1 MRDLIEGMLDAYDR
15 GTIGRRELIA
25 GLTAVVA
32 LRQEVSAAGSTFRAA
47 GWNHVAL
54 RVTDVARSRDFY
66 QNHFG
71 MPVLSQS
78 GSSCFLGV
86 GKDGFLALFR
96 GDKAG
101 LDHYCIAIEN
111 YGAETAVEALQ
122 RQGLK
127 PRRPAGTDRVY
138 FPDPDGLVVQISG
151 PGHRP

>member
-1 MRDLIEGMLDAYDR
+1 MKDLIEEMLDAYDR
-15 GTIGRRELIA
+15 GAVSRRQLVA
-25 GLTAVVA
+25 GLTALVA
-32 LRQEVSAAGSTFRAA
+32 IRPDAPAADSTFRAA

-66 QNHFG
+66 QTHFG

-78 GSSCFLGV
+78 GSGCFLGV
-86 GKDGFLALFR
+86 GQEGFLALFR

-111 YGAETAVEALQ
+111 FRAEAVFEELQ

-138 FPDPDGLVVQISG
+138 FPDPDGLVVQVSRL
-151 PGHRP
+151 GHKP

>member
-15 GTIGRRELIA
+15 GAVSRRELVA
-25 GLTAVVA
+25 GLAALVGARQVA
-32 LRQEVSAAGSTFRAA
+32 PAAGSTFRAA

-54 RVTDVARSRDFY
+54 RVTDLARSRDFY
-66 QNHFG
+66 QTHFG

-86 GKDGFLALFR
+86 GREGFLALFR

-111 YGAETAVEALQ
+111 FRAEAVFEELQ

-138 FPDPDGLVVQISG
+138 FPDPDGLVVQVSAL
-151 PGHRP
+151 GHKP